1 MFFTSAEN
9 LAGLNTLSK
18 EDQVLAGNEKSTP
31 HSLLTGYAEK
41 RAAKD
46 EEEGGGF
53 PR

>member
-9 LAGLNTLSK
+9 LAGLNTLSN
-18 EDQVLAGNEKSTP
+18 EDQVLGVENHLP
-31 HSLLTGYAEK
+31 HSLLTGYAEEG
-41 RAAKD
+41 AAQD